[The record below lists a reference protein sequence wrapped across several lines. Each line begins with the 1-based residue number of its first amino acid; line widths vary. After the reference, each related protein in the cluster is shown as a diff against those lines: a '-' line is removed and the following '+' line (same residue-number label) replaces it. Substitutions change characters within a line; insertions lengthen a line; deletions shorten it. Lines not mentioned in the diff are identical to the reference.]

1 MSDRRIR
8 DGLLAQPKF
17 TSCGDGPT
25 LMTIREVAAE
35 LRCSERH
42 VCDLRRQ
49 GYLKTFCHGKK
60 MLRFH
65 RSSLHRY
72 IESLSMGGV

>member
-1 MSDRRIR
+1 
-8 DGLLAQPKF
+8 
-17 TSCGDGPT
+17 
-25 LMTIREVAAE
+25 MTIREVAAE

-42 VCDLRRQ
+42 VCDLRSQ

-65 RSSLHRY
+65 RSSVLGY
-72 IESLSMGGV
+72 IESFSMGGV